1 MIIGIILVLGKK
13 LFQFA
18 EALRWKWK
26 FKYQTKDF
34 QKFIDEQNKNVF
46 KSMEIEIQVDRE
58 GCWLEFL
65 LTEDEDMFEEK
76 IAKRREKIFKEKNQA
91 AIEEMKKI
99 LQEYSQ
105 EKESQNQDA

>member
-1 MIIGIILVLGKK
+1 M
-13 LFQFA
+13 
-18 EALRWKWK
+18 
-26 FKYQTKDF
+26 D
-34 QKFIDEQNKNVF
+34 
-46 KSMEIEIQVDRE
+46 IEIQADRE

-91 AIEEMKKI
+91 AIEEMKQI

-105 EKESQNQDA
+105 EKES